1 MFYFHNFTTAARVKI
16 HIPVDVATF
25 GGISLVAS
33 SLNQVES
40 QRKNSELSQAKFNF
54 QRNRGYRLISFEVR
68 SPPNISVLADPSWL
82 AVFIG
87 LLTLGV
93 SCIQLLGSYSSVKG
107 GAKELASDLR
117 NLKDSTQEELNRA
130 VSALSELTQA
140 QKNDLLI
147 GVNLY
152 LDNMTR
158 SIGEAEAM
166 LLRAARFASILGRHS
181 ARPSLDVSAPSTTNT
196 TSSKS

>member
-1 MFYFHNFTTAARVKI
+1 MFYFDNFTRAARVDI

-33 SLNQVES
+33 TLNQVES
-40 QRKNSELSQAKFNF
+40 QRKNSELSQVKFEF
-54 QRNRGYRLISFEVR
+54 QRNRGYRLLSFEVR

-87 LLTLGV
+87 LLALGV
-93 SCIQLLGSYSSVKG
+93 SCIQLLGSYSSVKS
-107 GAKELASDLR
+107 GAKELASDLKR
-117 NLKDSTQEELNRA
+117 LKDSTQEEINRA
-130 VSALSELTQA
+130 VGALSDLSQA
-140 QKNDLLI
+140 QKSELRI

-152 LDNMTR
+152 LNDLTR
-158 SIGEAEAM
+158 SVEDVEGM

-181 ARPSLDVSAPSTTNT
+181 ARPSLEVRTEHISERDG
-196 TSSKS
+196 